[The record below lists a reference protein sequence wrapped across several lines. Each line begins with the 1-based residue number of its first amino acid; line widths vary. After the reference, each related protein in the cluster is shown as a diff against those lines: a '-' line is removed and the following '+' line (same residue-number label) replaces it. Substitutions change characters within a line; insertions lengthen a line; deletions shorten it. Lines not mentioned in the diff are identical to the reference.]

1 MINSTRLGEDQETLT
16 WSLAKEMTPPAGLVL
31 GESIAFT
38 Q

>member
-1 MINSTRLGEDQETLT
+1 MINSTRLGEDQETLI
-16 WSLAKEMTPPAGLVL
+16 WSLAKEMAPPAGLEL